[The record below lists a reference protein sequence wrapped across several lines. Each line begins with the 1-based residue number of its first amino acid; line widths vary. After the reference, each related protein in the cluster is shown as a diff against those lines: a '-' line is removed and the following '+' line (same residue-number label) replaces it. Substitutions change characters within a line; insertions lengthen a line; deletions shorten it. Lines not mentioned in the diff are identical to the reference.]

1 MDTVGGGEALVSLKY
16 PASITG
22 HTSLEA
28 ILCVGSL
35 GVMSLFS

>member
-1 MDTVGGGEALVSLKY
+1 MDTGGGDEALVSLEC
-16 PASITG
+16 PATITG